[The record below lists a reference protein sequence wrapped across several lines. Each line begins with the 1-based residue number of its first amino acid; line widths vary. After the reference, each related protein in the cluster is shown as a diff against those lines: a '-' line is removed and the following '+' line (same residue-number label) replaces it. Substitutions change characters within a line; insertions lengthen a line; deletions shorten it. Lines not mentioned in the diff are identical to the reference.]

1 MLFIIIIT
9 VFITTGVVWSFKKS
23 LKSMCFFLSSGYRL
37 LKDPETALE
46 ILVTF
51 HDVYPPIF
59 TLPLSFRRCY
69 FISKPEYFDKVF
81 SSHHTA
87 DRPTVF
93 SYLEELIGP
102 NILNSSGSSWKKS
115 RKILAPYFTQKSV
128 DSRLRISFQEAENL
142 AVNLAKQA
150 KTDLDV
156 VGLTSSYFIQVVC
169 ASLLGVESKLDIPI
183 VRRDVEMILTR
194 AADRGI
200 YWNYQPISFMPS
212 FPKECQNYLL
222 YSQTVGKTIISE
234 KRKQLAEANELINTN
249 RSPAKGTKPT
259 SIMENLLEHP
269 EFTDERILGEL
280 AMLLVAGYETSTPS
294 LLFIFEALAL
304 HPNIQERLYNDIVDI
319 CGTERPVTMEDL
331 SRIEYADCVIKES
344 LRLFPAVPIIG
355 RYTQESLDIEIQNTG
370 ESLCAMILNA
380 SYQKTFLKSTHSA
393 IYLSHTVS
401 ETVL

>member
-1 MLFIIIIT
+1 MLFTISIV
-9 VFITTGVVWSFKKS
+9 VFTIGVVWSFKKF
-23 LKSMCFFLSSGYRL
+23 LKSMGFLLKSGYRF

-46 ILVTF
+46 LLVTF
-51 HDVYPPIF
+51 HDIYPTIF

-69 FISKPEYFDKVF
+69 FMSKPEYFEKVL
-81 SSHHTA
+81 SSHRTT
-87 DRPTVF
+87 DRPKVYSF
-93 SYLEELIGP
+93 LEELIGP
-102 NILNSSGSSWKKS
+102 NIFTASGSSWKKS

-249 RSPAKGTKPT
+249 R
-259 SIMENLLEHP
+259 
-269 EFTDERILGEL
+269 
-280 AMLLVAGYETSTPS
+280 Y
-294 LLFIFEALAL
+294 
-304 HPNIQERLYNDIVDI
+304 
-319 CGTERPVTMEDL
+319 
-331 SRIEYADCVIKES
+331 
-344 LRLFPAVPIIG
+344 
-355 RYTQESLDIEIQNTG
+355 
-370 ESLCAMILNA
+370 
-380 SYQKTFLKSTHSA
+380 
-393 IYLSHTVS
+393 
-401 ETVL
+401 